1 VWVGTVECVT
11 TETVEM
17 CERNRAKKTVTKRKN
32 TTLEIYKI
40 VMQIFAA
47 GLAAIGHSKWA
58 L

>member
-1 VWVGTVECVT
+1 
-11 TETVEM
+11 M

-47 GLAAIGHSKWA
+47 GRAAIGHSKWA